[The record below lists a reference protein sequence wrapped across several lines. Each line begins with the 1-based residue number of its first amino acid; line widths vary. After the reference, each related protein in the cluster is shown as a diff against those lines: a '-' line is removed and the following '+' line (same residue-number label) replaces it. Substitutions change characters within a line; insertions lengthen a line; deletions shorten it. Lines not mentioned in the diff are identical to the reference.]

1 MKKTLCT
8 LALFALAALVATP
21 AAAQM
26 LRSGGFGAGRRG
38 GGNLLPPRS
47 GMGGNRPG
55 MGMNA
60 RTMLGGGAGGA
71 AVPGAAGAAGM
82 AGAEEQKST
91 EEFLADLPRGTNGVP
106 RLAFD
111 QAPIELLLYAY
122 ADEAKKVLIPAP
134 NLPKT
139 QVTLKTQDEFDLTR
153 EQYLNAI
160 ERVLTLNGVVLQEV
174 DDIYLYAL
182 DRKTVR
188 TAGIRTEMNIPA
200 EGNPEKGKVI
210 SQLIRFSYI
219 TAEEA
224 QKAIE
229 GFKDPAGLF
238 QVFERNNSILVTDT
252 QENVNRMLE
261 IIKELD
267 QPNPVLEEVFT
278 CQIEYALA
286 ADIKT
291 ALETIVTESQKELEQ
306 GKSGPKTSGAPGFG
320 SSRPS
325 TPQPTRLLNLNNRPG
340 QPNAQQ
346 PQPST
351 PNAPMLAQI
360 SDADRGMIRGK
371 VLILADERSNKLI
384 VITSKTNMDFFNKII
399 KTLDVETTPEVSVE
413 VIRLKYAEAEEVAS
427 MLNDLI
433 GNNGGS
439 SQNRN
444 NQNANARG
452 AAGTANRNLTQT
464 RPGTPPAARPPTANP
479 TFSNANTLG
488 ELNKDN
494 IKILADKRINGI
506 VIMARKAD
514 MKAVK
519 EVIEDMDVKLSQVLL
534 ETVIVQIELGDDL
547 QTGIDWV
554 QRGKYRAAEQVQA
567 KDPITGQ
574 PLFYALDTN
583 GRVMGTGIEGSTVS
597 VNNQDY
603 AVGTVPVMNTVF
615 KTVRDNFFNH
625 GGANSGYMA
634 GGGGGSGSSLLQSLF
649 GSSSASSGSSSGTT
663 DESGTA
669 STVAN
674 AAAIAANPI
683 GGGLN
688 YFLKSDKLNLG
699 AVIQA
704 AKSDSRSKVLASPI
718 LMTVDNKEATI
729 EATDMIYLF
738 SGYQYSGS
746 SYNGTQVRN
755 YEKRDIGL
763 TVKVTP
769 RINPNGTVVLTIEET
784 FETKGADQAVPNE
797 SGGTDNY
804 ATVTTRKMSSDVSV
818 ENRQTIVMGGLQRS
832 VRSKSTSGIPIL
844 KDIPWIGK
852 WLFGSTS
859 DSEQKSE
866 LLVFITPY
874 VLDDAE
880 SAQAEALRRKQT
892 LSDPRPWE
900 DNGWSLSPVADPI
913 SKKEQLRRFVDEWE
927 RQDEERKTKYAIEKA
942 KVDRVKKLKEMSKNE
957 RERWIKLHEDEVKE
971 IEEDSEKTEKDQA
984 KLRAFVEDL
993 KKKTPEEYKDQKLK
1007 EAEKAIEESKEV
1019 EKNEYR
1025 KMVEEKAKDGT
1036 PLPAGETLKKDIEAA
1051 KAAKPAE
1058 APTSAKPAPAP
1069 AKPAAAPAPAVAPSP
1084 AKPAAAPAPA
1094 VAPAPAKPAPAPAKP
1109 VVAPA
1114 PAKPAAAPAKPAAA
1128 PAVAASPAKSA
1139 AAPAPAVAPAPAK
1152 PAAAPVKPAAA
1163 PAPAKPAPTP
1173 APAKPAAA
1181 PAPVSPAPAAAN
1193 KNTK

>member
-21 AAAQM
+21 SAAQM

-60 RTMLGGGAGGA
+60 RTMLSGGAGGA

-320 SSRPS
+320 SSRPT

-351 PNAPMLAQI
+351 PNATMHAQI

-413 VIRLKYAEAEEVAS
+413 VIRLKYADAEEVAS

-433 GNNGGS
+433 GNNGGP
-439 SQNRN
+439 SQNKN
-444 NQNANARG
+444 NPNPAARG
-452 AAGTANRNLTQT
+452 AGGAANRNLTQN
-464 RPGTPPAARPPTANP
+464 RPGTPARAPTANP

-554 QRGKYRAAEQVQA
+554 QRDKYRAAEQVQA

-603 AVGTVPVMNTVF
+603 AVGTIPVMNTVF

-674 AAAIAANPI
+674 TAAIAANPI

-852 WLFGSTS
+852 WLFGSVADNETR
-859 DSEQKSE
+859 SE

-880 SAQAEALRRKQT
+880 SAQAEALRRKKA
-892 LSDPRPWE
+892 LSHPRPWE
-900 DNGWSLSPVADPI
+900 DNGWSLSPLADPV
-913 SKKEQLRRFVDEWE
+913 SKKEQLRRIADEWE

-942 KVDRVKKLKEMSKNE
+942 KVDRVKKLKEMSKDE

-1036 PLPAGETLKKDIEAA
+1036 PLPAGETLKKDVEAA
-1051 KAAKPAE
+1051 KAAKSAEVPA
-1058 APTSAKPAPAP
+1058 PAKPAPAP
-1069 AKPAAAPAPAVAPSP
+1069 AKPAAAPAPA
-1084 AKPAAAPAPA
+1084 KPAAAPAKPPA
-1094 VAPAPAKPAPAPAKP
+1094 APAPAKPAPAPAKP
-1109 VVAPA
+1109 AAASAKPVVAPA
-1114 PAKPAAAPAKPAAA
+1114 PAKPAPVPAKP
-1128 PAVAASPAKSA
+1128 V
-1139 AAPAPAVAPAPAK
+1139 VAPAPAK
-1152 PAAAPVKPAAA
+1152 PAPA
-1163 PAPAKPAPTP
+1163 PAPAKPST
-1173 APAKPAAA
+1173 A